1 MKALQDKNKIM
12 QYSKKTK
19 KTRGKPDFVLQVTE
33 NGRLYI
39 YLFDWGFTPDSRIF
53 PPIQWRPASSANV

>member
-12 QYSKKTK
+12 QYSKKK
-19 KTRGKPDFVLQVTE
+19 KKERGKPDFVLQVTE

-39 YLFDWGFTPDSRIF
+39 YLFD
-53 PPIQWRPASSANV
+53 